1 MAQGP
6 AEIFRDMAAIAPYLA
21 ANDTTVIQPRLG
33 RQPTTDEYLRA
44 SASGDKRMIEQAF
57 REHLTICA
65 SPRLNKSLDKY
76 RVILTTPI
84 RAELERFCNSGCGM
98 ELFTLNMGYEMA
110 SSNCYSV
117 SSQSQNR
124 VKTDYSLVL
133 VRVLQEDQ

>member
-6 AEIFRDMAAIAPYLA
+6 AEIFRDMAAIAPYRA

-44 SASGDKRMIEQAF
+44 SANGDKGQEF
-57 REHLTICA
+57 RESPTICA

-76 RVILTTPI
+76 RVVLTTPM
-84 RAELERFCNSGCGM
+84 RAEIERFCNSGCGM
-98 ELFTLNMGYEMA
+98 ELFTLTIGYEMA

-117 SSQSQNR
+117 SSQSQKR
-124 VKTDYSLVL
+124 VKLTVS
-133 VRVLQEDQ
+133 